1 MVYGPPGAMLKKQ
14 YWPHWSVVVVTVLP
28 WLSVRV
34 IVQLGSPGSLP
45 SHLPFW
51 FRSSH
56 FMPQSQQPCGQVRFR
71 VVEHVKSSTIHWMVS
86 VPVVLL
92 KKLRQNVPIV
102 VVPEGIEEP
111 AV

>member
-1 MVYGPPGAMLKKQ
+1 
-14 YWPHWSVVVVTVLP
+14 
-28 WLSVRV
+28 
-34 IVQLGSPGSLP
+34 
-45 SHLPFW
+45 
-51 FRSSH
+51 
-56 FMPQSQQPCGQVRFR
+56 MPQSQQPCGQVRFR
-71 VVEHVKSSTIHWMVS
+71 VVEHVKSPTIHWMVS